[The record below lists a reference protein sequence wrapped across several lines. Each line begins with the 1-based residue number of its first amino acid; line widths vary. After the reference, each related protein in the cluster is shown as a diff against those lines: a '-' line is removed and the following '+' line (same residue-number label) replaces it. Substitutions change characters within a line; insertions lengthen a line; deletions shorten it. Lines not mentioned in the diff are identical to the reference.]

1 MKTFNIR
8 YRSIDKL
15 KVYLQKN
22 EIKDSQNML
31 IQIFT
36 SFKYK
41 AKIEEL
47 ISNLNLLFPSSKI
60 IGCSSDGEIL
70 DSNILK
76 NNTVISITI
85 FEKTT
90 IKLTALKS
98 SKHSFDDG
106 VKLSLDL
113 VKDDTKAMIL
123 FASSKD
129 LNAQTLLKGVETNSK
144 GVVISGA
151 LTSSSSSGFLF
162 SNDGIIDDGYV
173 AISLSGDSLIANN
186 YFRHDWEPI
195 SREFV
200 VTKSSQNNLIMLDN
214 KPIGEIYESYIGE
227 SIDKSLLDLSLQF
240 PFISKKKG
248 IYVTS
253 SCKNVLD
260 DGSFL
265 LSSNIKEDERIH
277 IAFANIQ
284 NVKDGIKTLFEEVS
298 SSSVESI
305 FVYSSTARVRFLK
318 YLNSKEIDTLSQ
330 IAPSCGFYGGGEF
343 YSNSKLSLF
352 MSQTLGVLALSEIDK
367 KCECS
372 FKEKKAPRELDLD
385 YKTIKT
391 LTNIAQVSSREL
403 EVLNKKLNYKI
414 KDGIRE
420 NRKKES
426 IMIHNS
432 RLAQLGEMLGL
443 IAHQWRQ
450 PLSAISATSTG
461 MQVKLEL
468 DSWDMEYLISS
479 LENIEKYTL
488 HLSETIDDFT
498 NFFKPTKRKVD
509 TSVRDIIKKTLF
521 IASPLLTK
529 ESVEVIKKY
538 SSTNSVSTYPNEVI
552 QVLLNLIKNST
563 NAFIKNKIQKPEI
576 YINEYEENSSFII
589 EVSDNAGGIDD
600 KIMSKI
606 FDPYFSTKENERS
619 MGLGLYMSKFIIE
632 DSCGGTL
639 EVENSEL
646 GAKFRITL
654 NPQSI

>member
-15 KVYLQKN
+15 KVYLEKN
-22 EIKDSQNML
+22 EIKESENML

-36 SFKYK
+36 SFKDRK
-41 AKIEEL
+41 KIDDL
-47 ISNLNLLFPSSKI
+47 ISNLNSLFPSSKI

-70 DSNILK
+70 DSNILN

-90 IKLTALKS
+90 IKLVGLKS
-98 SKHSFDDG
+98 TKHSFDDG

-144 GVVISGA
+144 DIVISGSM
-151 LTSSSSSGFLF
+151 TSPFSSGFVF
-162 SNDGIIDDGYV
+162 SNDGIIEDGYV
-173 AISLSGDSLIANN
+173 AVSLSGDSLIANN

-214 KPIGEIYESYIGE
+214 KPIGEIYENYIGE
-227 SIDKSLLDLSLQF
+227 SIDKDHLELSLQF

-248 IYVTS
+248 IYVTF
-253 SCKNVLD
+253 SCKKILD

-265 LSSNIKEDERIH
+265 LSSNIKEGERIY

-284 NVKDGIKTLFEEVS
+284 NIKDGIKTLFKEVS
-298 SSSVESI
+298 SNSVESI
-305 FVYSSTARVRFLK
+305 FIYSSTARVKFLK

-343 YSNSKLSLF
+343 YSNSRLSLF
-352 MSQTLGVLALSEIDK
+352 MSQTLGVLTLSEKED
-367 KCECS
+367 KCECI
-372 FKEKKAPRELDLD
+372 FKEKKAQKDMGLD
-385 YKTIKT
+385 YETIKT

-403 EVLNKKLNYKI
+403 EMLNKKLSYKI

-426 IMIHNS
+426 ILIHNS

-468 DSWDMEYLISS
+468 GSWDMEYLINS

-498 NFFKPTKRKVD
+498 NFFKPTKKKVD
-509 TSVRDIIKKTLF
+509 IKVRDIIKKTLF

-538 SSTNSVSTYPNEVI
+538 SSTNSVSTYPNEIV

-563 NAFIKNKIQKPEI
+563 NAFIKNKIQNREI
-576 YINEYEENSSFII
+576 YINEYEKDSTFII

-606 FDPYFSTKENERS
+606 FDPYFSTKDNERS

-639 EVENSEL
+639 EVENSDL

-654 NPQSI
+654 NA